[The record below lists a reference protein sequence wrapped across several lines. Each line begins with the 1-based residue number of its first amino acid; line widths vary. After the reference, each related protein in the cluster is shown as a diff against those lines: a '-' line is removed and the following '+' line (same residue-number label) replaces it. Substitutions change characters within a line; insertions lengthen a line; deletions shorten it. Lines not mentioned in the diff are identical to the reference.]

1 MNLICLDLE
10 ASGLGPDSY
19 PIEVA
24 WKGTSESMEDQSD
37 NFLIDPG
44 SVSEW
49 DFWDDFAEEMHGVC
63 RVELS
68 KEGIAAVEACE
79 RLNAALQGLDVV
91 SDAWEFDSFW
101 LRRLFDAAD
110 RTMQFRLIGLS
121 DILSPGELI
130 QYRFVCKAQLRR
142 HRAMA
147 DVNHIMQAI
156 RSVKFAAE

>member
-10 ASGLGPDSY
+10 ASGLGPGSY

-24 WKGTSESMEDQSD
+24 WKGMSEGCD

-49 DFWDDFAEEMHGVC
+49 TFWDDFAEEMHGLC

-68 KEGIAAVEACE
+68 QKGITAVEACD
-79 RLNAALQGLDVV
+79 RLNAALQGQDVI

-101 LRRLFDAAD
+101 LRRLFEATE

-121 DILSPGELI
+121 EVLSPEELI

-147 DVNHIMQAI
+147 DVDHILQAI
-156 RSVKFAAE
+156 RSVKYTAEP